1 MKKQQITKGA
11 ILEINIENKY
21 YTYAQ
26 ILENAG
32 YAFFDYRTE
41 VPLKEFSVLEN
52 KKILFIVAVY
62 NDVITQGR
70 WLKVGK
76 LNIREEIRK
85 QPMKFIQDAL
95 NPENFELYDP
105 NTGEI
110 TPTTKKHIKGLE
122 RAAVWEA
129 HHVEDRIRDYYNGVP
144 CVWLAEDIE
153 LFNSIE

>member
-1 MKKQQITKGA
+1 M
-11 ILEINIENKY
+11 
-21 YTYAQ
+21 
-26 ILENAG
+26 
-32 YAFFDYRTE
+32 
-41 VPLKEFSVLEN
+41 
-52 KKILFIVAVY
+52 
-62 NDVITQGR
+62 TQGR